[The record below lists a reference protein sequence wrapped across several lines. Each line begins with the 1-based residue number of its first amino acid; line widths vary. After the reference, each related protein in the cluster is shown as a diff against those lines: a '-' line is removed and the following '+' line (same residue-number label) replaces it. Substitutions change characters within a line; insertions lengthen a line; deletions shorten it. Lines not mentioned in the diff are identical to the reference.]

1 MKCNSAGKAIMKSS
15 EGWRSEAYYATPE
28 EKLRGLLSIGFGFT
42 YYADGSKIKLGD
54 KMERSVGDKL
64 FDERIVPEFERKVK
78 SMVTSEINENR
89 FSALVSFCY
98 NVGGTA
104 FKKSTLLRLVNAG
117 DFEAAADEFPKWDSQ
132 FSVVDG
138 VRIKRPLPGLVK
150 RRAKE
155 RELFLS

>member
-28 EKLRGLLSIGFGFT
+28 EEKRGLLSIGFGFT

-54 KMERSVGDKL
+54 TMTRAEGDKL
-64 FDERIVPEFERKVK
+64 FDEHIVPEFERKVE
-78 SMVTSEINENR
+78 SMVTSEINENQ
-89 FSALVSFCY
+89 FSALVSLCY
-98 NVGGTA
+98 NIGGGNL
-104 FKKSTLLRLVNAG
+104 KSSTLLRLVNSG
-117 DFEAAADEFPKWDSQ
+117 DFEAAADEFLKWNKQ
-132 FSVVDG
+132 N
-138 VRIKRPLPGLVK
+138 KRVLRGLSE